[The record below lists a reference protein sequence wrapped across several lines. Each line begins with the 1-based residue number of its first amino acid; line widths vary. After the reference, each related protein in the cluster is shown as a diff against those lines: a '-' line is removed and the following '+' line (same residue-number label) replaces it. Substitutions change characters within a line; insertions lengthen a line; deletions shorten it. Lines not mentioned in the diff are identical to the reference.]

1 MKRFLVIATAALL
14 SSAAFAQD
22 EGRVSMSAAFD
33 ALDANKDSKIS
44 KQESQ
49 SSPVVAQS
57 FAQADQN
64 SDGAISRDEFNSSFT
79 MGGGPESAPPAGAG
93 QPPAGSP
100 PR

>member
-1 MKRFLVIATAALL
+1 MKRILLIATAALL

-57 FAQADQN
+57 FAEADQN
-64 SDGAISRDEFNSSFT
+64 SDGAISREEFNSSFT
-79 MGGGPESAPPAGAG
+79 MGGGAQSAPPGASG
-93 QPPAGSP
+93 QPPASP
-100 PR
+100 PPR